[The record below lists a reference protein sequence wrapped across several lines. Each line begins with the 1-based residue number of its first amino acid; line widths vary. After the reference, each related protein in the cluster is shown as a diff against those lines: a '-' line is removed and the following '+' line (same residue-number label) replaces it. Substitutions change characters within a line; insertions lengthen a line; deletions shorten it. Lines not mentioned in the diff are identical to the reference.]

1 MAPENILTFT
11 QRTTETEAWNSLKA
25 DVATKIK
32 KNTHLCNA
40 YEHFNYLTI
49 SDSFTQLIR
58 MQVTAKSMISLLAS
72 FFFSILTYEKYL
84 M

>member
-32 KNTHLCNA
+32 K
-40 YEHFNYLTI
+40 I
-49 SDSFTQLIR
+49 LIFA
-58 MQVTAKSMISLLAS
+58 MHMSTLI
-72 FFFSILTYEKYL
+72 T
-84 M
+84 